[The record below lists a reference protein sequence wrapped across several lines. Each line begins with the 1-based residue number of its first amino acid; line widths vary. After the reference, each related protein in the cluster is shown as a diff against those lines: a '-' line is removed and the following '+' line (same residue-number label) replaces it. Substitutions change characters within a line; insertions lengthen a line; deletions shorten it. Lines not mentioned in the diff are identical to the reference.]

1 MTNNIIVYKISELQQ
16 GYYLES
22 GYLHCHYCDTSFAVD
37 EVYLQNGHYFTA
49 EAMIKRHI
57 QHVHNG
63 ALAALLQQPASQ
75 LGVSASQQQVLR
87 LFAQGLSDTVIAQ
100 RLKVSAS
107 TIRNYRFKFREKQQQ
122 AQHFLAA
129 MALLALPDA
138 LIMPHDGAT
147 MIDDRYAITPQERE
161 KTLKAFLTPDGRVT
175 NWPAKEKRK
184 LIILSEIFK
193 DFDPQKNYSETAVN
207 EILQRH
213 VSDYVTVRRNL
224 IEYGFLDRT
233 ADGRTYWVNANGPA
247 R

>member
-1 MTNNIIVYKISELQQ
+1 MTNSISVYKISELQQ

-22 GYLHCHYCDTSFAVD
+22 GYLHCHYCDTSFAED
-37 EVYLQNGHYFTA
+37 EVYPQDGRYFTA

-57 QHVHNG
+57 QQVHNG

-193 DFDPQKNYSETAVN
+193 DFNPQKNYSETAVN

-224 IEYGFLDRT
+224 IEYGFLNRT